1 MFEVL
6 VAIHNVLRWVVLI
19 AAFAAIGTAWQGV
32 LSKRAYTRGD
42 RLRSVAL
49 VASVHTQLLLGL
61 ALYGLSPIVRTGL
74 NDMANA
80 MSTRGIRF
88 FVVEHIALMLLAVFV
103 IQAGSI
109 AAKKADDDAKKHKR
123 GAIFYTLGLLLVL
136 GGIPWFRPLFP
147 GL

>member
-1 MFEVL
+1 MVEVL
-6 VAIHNVLRWVVLI
+6 VAIHNVFRWVALI
-19 AAFAAIGTAWQGV
+19 AAFAAVGTAWQGV

-49 VASVHTQLLLGL
+49 VASMHTQLLLGL
-61 ALYGLSPIVRTGL
+61 VLYGLSPIVRSGFA
-74 NDMANA
+74 DMSTA

-88 FVVEHIALMLLAVFV
+88 FVVEHIFLMIVAVAV

-109 AAKKADDDAKKHKR
+109 MAKKADDDAKKHKR
-123 GAIFYTLGLLLVL
+123 GAIFYTVGLLLVL